1 MTPFLV
7 SPIASPPRPGAPCW
21 APVISP
27 VESVRALEGALVSL
41 YRAHVKVLEHPPDG
55 PLGDAIASMQQFYA
69 DWPYLADEP
78 RPRAP
83 EAYLFGR
90 PDIVLSNEGPKV
102 VETNFDTAVSGY
114 EKPDAAWCLAAER
127 FALHPEAWSGR
138 PLAGLRDHFEQL
150 AGRAP
155 CLVHWVRTLAA
166 APECE
171 PILAF
176 LNDNP
181 CGIQHIAHYAGE
193 PARTFSTAIPGYLH
207 RACTLYTVN
216 RHRAA
221 FEGTLRRLVPF
232 LHAATVPLG
241 LSVLQSKLF
250 LACLSDPHTR
260 PTTLTEDEIDAV
272 EAMIPA
278 TRTLGQL
285 HGAEWER
292 VRRSRGDF
300 VLKRSD
306 SHEGR
311 HVIFGC
317 RLSQEEWENRL
328 RNLPE
333 ERPGPDGV
341 PPIWLVQE
349 RVRPRE
355 YSLLEYSEARCMERR
370 TGLSC
375 SPYMFGPHLR
385 GFETWRL
392 PFVPNHEMLE
402 DTNHIGHL
410 FR

>member
-1 MTPFLV
+1 MTPFVV
-7 SPIASPPRPGAPCW
+7 SPVALPPRPGAPCW
-21 APVISP
+21 APVTSP
-27 VESVRALEGALVSL
+27 MESVRALEGALVSL
-41 YRAHVKVLEHPPDG
+41 YRAHLAVLADPPDG
-55 PLGDAIASMQQFYA
+55 ELGDAIAAMQRFYA

-78 RPRAP
+78 RRHPP
-83 EAYLFGR
+83 EMHLFGR
-90 PDIVLSNEGPKV
+90 PDIVLSNDGPKV

-127 FALHPEAWSGR
+127 FDMDPAAWGGR
-138 PLAGLRDHFEQL
+138 PLAGLRNHFEHL
-150 AGRAP
+150 AGRKP
-155 CLVHWVRTLAA
+155 CFVHWVRTVAA

-176 LNDNP
+176 LNENG

-193 PARTFSTAIPGYLH
+193 PAPAFSKLVPSYLH

-216 RHRAA
+216 RHRAR
-221 FEGTLRRLVPF
+221 FERTLRSLVPF
-232 LHAATVPLG
+232 LHGATVPLG

-250 LACLSDPHTR
+250 LACLSDPRTR
-260 PTTLTEDEIDAV
+260 PPALTPDEIHAV
-272 EAMIPA
+272 ETLIPP
-278 TRTLGQL
+278 TRTLRQL
-285 HGAEWER
+285 YGAEWER
-292 VRRSRGDF
+292 VCRSRGDF

-311 HVIFGC
+311 HVVFGC
-317 RLSQEEWENRL
+317 NLPQEEWENLL

-333 ERPGPDGV
+333 SRPGPDGV

-355 YSLLEYSEARCMERR
+355 YSLLEYREARCVERR
-370 TGLSC
+370 SGLSC

-402 DTNHIGHL
+402 EPNHLGHL